1 MVTLNKTL
9 YYILIPVLSDTLENA
24 DSQNPGKKSLLNLAI
39 ALCCCALMDS
49 YSKIHLPLIRSMV
62 LYHALVCILNISYDT
77 SLPRWGACTEEMKGL
92 LGINWASGDLYLAPL
107 RMPGRHPT
115 TVTSSK
121 AELSGLWGAA
131 PFSALGETSPSL
143 LQLKRAPCNTERS
156 RNTIQKIK

>member
-1 MVTLNKTL
+1 MAKPNQPLQSALTTIRKKTIQLRENPLVQPRYPKKKGKKIISSIHRLVSFNAVFQAQFGVPVISNIHANVKIYYFIVLLDSAKMVTLNKTL

-77 SLPRWGACTEEMKGL
+77 SLPR
-92 LGINWASGDLYLAPL
+92 
-107 RMPGRHPT
+107 
-115 TVTSSK
+115 
-121 AELSGLWGAA
+121 
-131 PFSALGETSPSL
+131 
-143 LQLKRAPCNTERS
+143 
-156 RNTIQKIK
+156 